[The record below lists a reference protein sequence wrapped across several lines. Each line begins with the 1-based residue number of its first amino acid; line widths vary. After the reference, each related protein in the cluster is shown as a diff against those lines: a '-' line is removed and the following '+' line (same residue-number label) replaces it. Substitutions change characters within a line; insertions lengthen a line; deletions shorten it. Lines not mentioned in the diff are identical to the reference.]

1 MNFVAVTILVLV
13 LILNIAVYDF
23 KENKEDN
30 KKWVV
35 KC

>member
-1 MNFVAVTILVLV
+1 MNIVAITIFSVV

>member
-30 KKWVV
+30 KK
-35 KC
+35 